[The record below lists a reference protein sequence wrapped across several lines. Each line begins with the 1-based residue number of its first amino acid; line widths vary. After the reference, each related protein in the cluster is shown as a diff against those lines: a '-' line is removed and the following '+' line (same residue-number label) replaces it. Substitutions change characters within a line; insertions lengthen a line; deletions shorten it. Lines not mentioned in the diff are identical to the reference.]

1 MTFVG
6 RPLSLAVVATILVL
20 AAGTVGA
27 TVLYDAG
34 VTEIEAQNEQLR
46 AQNDQLRENL
56 ASARDR
62 IETLESRVDALQGR
76 LNARNETLTE
86 VRAERDEAREDLRSV
101 CDQVR
106 GENVSLPEECENVG
120 SE

>member
-1 MTFVG
+1 VTFVG
-6 RPLSLAVVATILVL
+6 RPLNLAVIVAVLVL

-27 TVLYDAG
+27 TVLYSSG
-34 VTEIEAQNEQLR
+34 VTEVETQNEQLR
-46 AQNDQLRENL
+46 AQNEQLREDL

-62 IETLESRVDALQGR
+62 IESLRTQVESLQGQ

-86 VRAERDEAREDLRSV
+86 VRSERDAAQSDLRSV

-106 GENVSLPEECENVG
+106 EENVSLPEECENVG